1 MLPIDTA
8 SQILGLDVIAFRLMC
23 ALVIGVVIG
32 TERENA
38 HRPAG
43 MRTHML
49 VALGSCAVML
59 TSQLLFAEYH
69 AIGANADPARL
80 SAQVIA
86 GVGFLGA
93 GTIIRE
99 GANVKGLTTAASI
112 WTVACL
118 GIAVG
123 AGYYFVGLLGTGCML
138 ITLILFEWIQKKYLW
153 NRYCCHRYRVCC
165 RDVAAGLQTINECAD
180 KLRVNISSIQV
191 ERTAPDHYAVEFR
204 AVYHGRHADRKLR
217 QLHTAISSAGEN
229 QSVHS
234 ERIDT

>member
-1 MLPIDTA
+1 MFAIDVA
-8 SQILGLDVIAFRLMC
+8 SQAMGLNVIAFRLIC
-23 ALVIGVVIG
+23 ALVIGVIIG

-49 VALGSCAVML
+49 VALGSCAVMI
-59 TSQLLFAEYH
+59 TSQLMFSQYH

-99 GANVKGLTTAASI
+99 GASVKGLTTAASI

-123 AGYYFVGLLGTGCML
+123 AGYYFIGLMGTGCML
-138 ITLILFEWIQKKYLW
+138 VTLIVFEWVQKKYMA
-153 NRYCCHRYRVCC
+153 NRYGSFTYEMCCGDVSGGINLIHDAAERYQVKI
-165 RDVAAGLQTINECAD
+165 D
-180 KLRVNISSIQV
+180 SIHAENLDANGYRIV
-191 ERTAPDHYAVEFR
+191 FHATH
-204 AVYHGRHADRKLR
+204 HGRRSDKKL
-217 QLHTAISSAGEN
+217 QKFFSDLMEN
-229 QSVHS
+229 ETVQSVKS
-234 ERIDT
+234 ERYD

>member
-1 MLPIDTA
+1 MMLLFDAA
-8 SQILGLDVIAFRLMC
+8 SRELGLGIIALRLAC
-23 ALVIGVVIG
+23 ALIIGVVIG

-43 MRTHML
+43 IRTHML

-59 TSQLLFAEYH
+59 TSQLMFSQYH
-69 AIGANADPARL
+69 ALGSNSDPARL

-99 GANVKGLTTAASI
+99 GASVKGLTTAASI

-123 AGYYFVGLLGTGCML
+123 AGYYYIGLMGTGCML
-138 ITLILFEWIQKKYLW
+138 LTLIVFDWVQKKCLG
-153 NRYCCHRYRVCC
+153 NRYGSCDYKIRCEDVSEVLNAINRAAEANQVKIKAMRSEALENGQYRIRFHGV
-165 RDVAAGLQTINECAD
+165 RHGRRSNRKLQQFFTELAGHEAV
-180 KLRVNISSIQV
+180 LRISS
-191 ERTAPDHYAVEFR
+191 EKCD
-204 AVYHGRHADRKLR
+204 
-217 QLHTAISSAGEN
+217 
-229 QSVHS
+229 
-234 ERIDT
+234 